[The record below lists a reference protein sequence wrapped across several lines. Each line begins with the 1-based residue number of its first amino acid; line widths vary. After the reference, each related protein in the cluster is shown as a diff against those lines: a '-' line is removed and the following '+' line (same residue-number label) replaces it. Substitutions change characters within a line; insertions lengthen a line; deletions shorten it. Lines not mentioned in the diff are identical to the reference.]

1 MKNNDS
7 RQFLLKREKNMKP
20 EISIIIPDSANT
32 TYLARCLNS
41 IKRQTISDYEIIIS
55 SEEQALPVPET
66 YHDISICSG
75 GLKEAA
81 DSAKG
86 DYVFFLSITSL
97 LTENVLEDLLV
108 KTKENPDSCFC
119 ACLLGKGNNV
129 FTYAKGA
136 VFSIYGTLFEK
147 AGFAK
152 AAESGAGLSA
162 VAEYLGSF
170 KKVILDEDA
179 LIYET
184 DPACVYPYI
193 PMDEKSFEGWME
205 ALGDADVPGIEVY
218 AYFEKCSA
226 DSVSSAEKLKI
237 AAVFAKNF
245 SDALESNYLLVKD
258 CLKEV
263 YRESRENEDES
274 SYEAVKGYISLWK
287 DNPVFL
293 AMLLELIGV
302 SRKKQDAFFTSSL
315 KDFEFYDSYI
325 TEDDEKEALNFKELE
340 QRMDKLEKNL
350 KNLPAEGAKEKVPA
364 GNYSQAPDMTKYL
377 IGQDLADLVVRKY
390 AEGSLGLGTLI
401 KAFKAWF
408 RFKMK
413 KGKA

>member
-1 MKNNDS
+1 
-7 RQFLLKREKNMKP
+7 MKP

-32 TYLARCLNS
+32 TYLTRCLNS

-55 SEEQALPVPET
+55 SEEQALPVPEA
-66 YHDISICSG
+66 YNNISICSG

-81 DSAKG
+81 GSAKG

-97 LTENVLEDLLV
+97 LTENVLEDLLA
-108 KTKENPDSCFC
+108 KTRENPDSCFC
-119 ACLLGKGNNV
+119 ACLLGRGNNV

-152 AAESGAGLSA
+152 AIESGAGLPA

-184 DPACVYPYI
+184 DPACIYPYI
-193 PMDEKSFEGWME
+193 PMDAASFEGWME

-226 DSVSSAEKLKI
+226 DSVSCAEKLKI
-237 AAVFAKNF
+237 AAVFAKSF
-245 SDALESNYLLVKD
+245 SDALESNYLFAKG
-258 CLKEV
+258 CLKTV
-263 YRESRENEDES
+263 YTESRENEDETT
-274 SYEAVKGYISLWK
+274 YEAVKNYAALWK
-287 DNPVFL
+287 DNPVL
-293 AMLLELIGV
+293 LRMILELIGV
-302 SRKKQDAFFTSSL
+302 SSKKQEAYFTSSL
-315 KDFEFYDSYI
+315 KEFEFYDVYI
-325 TEDDEKEALNFKELE
+325 TEDEEREALHFEELE
-340 QRMDKLEKNL
+340 QRIGKLEKNL
-350 KNLPAEGAKEKVPA
+350 KSLPAEGSKDRVPA